1 MPKKKRRGLTGANFK
16 KKSGNNDR
24 WTQGRSAKRK
34 VEKEIRTTKLSPEK
48 ARNTNT
54 SMRLYIY
61 YSVVYK

>member
-1 MPKKKRRGLTGANFK
+1 MPQKKGRGLTGANFK

-34 VEKEIRTTKLSPEK
+34 EVEKEIRPMKISPEK

-54 SMRLYIY
+54 SMRLYIF
-61 YSVVYK
+61 